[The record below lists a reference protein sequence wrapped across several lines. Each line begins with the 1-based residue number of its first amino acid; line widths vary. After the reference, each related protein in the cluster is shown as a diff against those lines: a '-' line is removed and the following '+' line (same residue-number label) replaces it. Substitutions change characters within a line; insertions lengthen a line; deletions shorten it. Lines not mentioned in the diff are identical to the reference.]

1 MGTFDLSLPLL
12 AVVVWGARQSLLAV
26 AACAAC
32 AWPAESQPHQMGEL
46 MGFRRKHRAAR
57 DFGVFLPCLGSCTP
71 STQIDDVVSL
81 GSFVGPITPQQ
92 SRQPQHS
99 FDVLDKQA
107 SHFHGNRSCLR
118 ATKTLRATDRHKPA
132 NQAKSRLPPLVS
144 PATAYPEARCPV
156 AARKQDGISS
166 NSIRFLETA
175 GKIGRHKRPLSTD
188 RLLERKGEEE
198 DHEDCNQLGR
208 PALVPVAWPACFGR
222 VA

>member
-1 MGTFDLSLPLL
+1 MGSQAESARCGGVCGVCLARRVTASSNGRADGLSPQTQSGAETL
-12 AVVVWGARQSLLAV
+12 ASFCLVWGRA
-26 AACAAC
+26 
-32 AWPAESQPHQMGEL
+32 HQAP
-46 MGFRRKHRAAR
+46 R
-57 DFGVFLPCLGSCTP
+57 
-71 STQIDDVVSL
+71 STTL
-81 GSFVGPITPQQ
+81 CPWAPFVGPITPQQ

>member
-1 MGTFDLSLPLL
+1 MGS
-12 AVVVWGARQSLLAV
+12 Q
-26 AACAAC
+26 
-32 AWPAESQPHQMGEL
+32 AESARCGGVCGVCL
-46 MGFRRKHRAAR
+46 ARRVTASSNGRADGLSPQTQSCAR
-57 DFGVFLPCLGSCTP
+57 LWRLFALFGVVHTKHPDRRRCVLGLLLW
-71 STQIDDVVSL
+71 DR
-81 GSFVGPITPQQ
+81 
-92 SRQPQHS
+92 SRPNNHANLQHS